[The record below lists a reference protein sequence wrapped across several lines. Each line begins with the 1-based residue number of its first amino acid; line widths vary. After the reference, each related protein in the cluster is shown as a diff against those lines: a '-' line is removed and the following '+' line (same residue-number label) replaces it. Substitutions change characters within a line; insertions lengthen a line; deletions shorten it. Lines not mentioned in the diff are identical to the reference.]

1 MENLST
7 EELKAY
13 LMESNVEYRQMAQEH
28 ANYKR
33 LIEAIE
39 AKSHL
44 TPEDEVEEHR
54 LKKLKLAL
62 KDQMLSLVERQRAQR
77 VA

>member
-1 MENLST
+1 MENIAT

-13 LMESNVEYRQMAQEH
+13 LMRSNEQYRTLAEQHAKYAQ
-28 ANYKR
+28 

-39 AKSHL
+39 SKSRL

-62 KDQMLSLVERQRAQR
+62 KDQMQAIVERSRAQR

>member
-28 ANYKR
+28 AKCKK

-39 AKSHL
+39 SKSYV
-44 TPEDEVEEHR
+44 TAEDEVEEHR

-62 KDQMLSLVERQRAQR
+62 KDQMHTMLERHRSER

>member
-1 MENLST
+1 MENVSV

-13 LMESNVEYRQMAQEH
+13 LMRSNEQYRSLAEQHAKYAQ
-28 ANYKR
+28 
-33 LIEAIE
+33 LIDAIE
-39 AKSHL
+39 SKSHV

-62 KDQMLSLVERQRAQR
+62 KDQMQAIVERSRAER